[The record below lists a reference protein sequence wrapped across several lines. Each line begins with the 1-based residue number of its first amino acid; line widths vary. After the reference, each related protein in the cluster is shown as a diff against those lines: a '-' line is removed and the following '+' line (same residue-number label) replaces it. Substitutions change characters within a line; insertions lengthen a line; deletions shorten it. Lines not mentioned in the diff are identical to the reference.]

1 MYVYFYR
8 GKKAYKNQY
17 NRGFSIQVNE
27 LGFRHFNLLMR
38 ANSLGGGGGGVR
50 ETSEQETFWLSFV
63 TTDIKIKSE

>member
-38 ANSLGGGGGGVR
+38 ANSLGGGVR
-50 ETSEQETFWLSFV
+50 GESGKLLNRKPFG
-63 TTDIKIKSE
+63 